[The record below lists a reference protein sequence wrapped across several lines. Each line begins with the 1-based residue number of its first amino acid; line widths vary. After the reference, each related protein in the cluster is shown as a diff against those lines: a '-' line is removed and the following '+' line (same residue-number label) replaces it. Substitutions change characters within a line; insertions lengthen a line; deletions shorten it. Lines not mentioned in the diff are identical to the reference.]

1 MGICSSMP
9 GSNTLVNPAAAPTSA
24 LNARIVKA
32 LHIKRD
38 ENRGTKITFE
48 KILLRFDRMRKV
60 LRRVKVVFHE
70 FEDKSKGGLNFEGL
84 HKAMLKLHD
93 NISRDEVVELFQF
106 VDIDSSKVIELREFL
121 VALTVGYVI
130 DSIPTF
136 KHLRRG
142 SNVGP
147 ELNAQART
155 GSRSDMR
162 SDMSSNPAGPLSE
175 ADELKNMLHYIVTA
189 YLLFDTEGTGA
200 IQKSSLER
208 WFEEGGEKS
217 RKNMELSEQLWQT
230 MDWDAN
236 GMIDFAEFVH
246 TFSDWVDI
254 EEDGAELVE
263 RPGTPPP
270 AV

>member
-1 MGICSSMP
+1 M
-9 GSNTLVNPAAAPTSA
+9 NPTEQPANSA
-24 LNARIVKA
+24 LNARIIKA

-38 ENRGTKITFE
+38 ENKGNKITFE

-60 LRRVKVVFHE
+60 LRRVKEVFHE
-70 FEDKSKGGLNFEGL
+70 FEDKGKGGLNFEGL
-84 HKAMLKLHD
+84 HNAMLKLHD

-106 VDIDSSKVIELREFL
+106 VDIDSSKVIELKEFL

-142 SNVGP
+142 SNLGP
-147 ELNAQART
+147 LPGDFSSAGTRQ
-155 GSRSDMR
+155 GSRSNLSTDPP
-162 SDMSSNPAGPLSE
+162 SNLIPLSE
-175 ADELKNMLHYIVTA
+175 ADELKNMLNYIVTA
-189 YLLFDTEGTGA
+189 YLLFDPEGVGA
-200 IQKSSLER
+200 IKKSSLER
-208 WFEEGGEKS
+208 WFEEGGEKT
-217 RKNMELSEQLWQT
+217 RKNMDLTEQLWQT

-236 GMIDFAEFVH
+236 GAIDFAEFVH

-254 EEDGAELVE
+254 EEDEADIASSP
-263 RPGTPPP
+263 RNSPP